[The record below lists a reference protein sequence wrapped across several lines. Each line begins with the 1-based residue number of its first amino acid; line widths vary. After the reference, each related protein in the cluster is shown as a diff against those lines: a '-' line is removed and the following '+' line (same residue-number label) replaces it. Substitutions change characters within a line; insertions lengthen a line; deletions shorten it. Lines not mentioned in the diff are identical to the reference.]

1 MRQIPP
7 VCRLALDG
15 GKLGANLLI
24 KTGGH
29 VMPKLVKL
37 YIKNVALGFA
47 IAGVFVALLL
57 WFNVMNLWHLVST
70 SDSGILAVG
79 ILWFMNGIVF
89 AGVQFGYAVMSLAG
103 KDDEPRGGMRITPD
117 LQRDLVPVRVPAQRS
132 NRQVRRR

>member
-1 MRQIPP
+1 
-7 VCRLALDG
+7 
-15 GKLGANLLI
+15 
-24 KTGGH
+24 
-29 VMPKLVKL
+29 MPKLVKL

-117 LQRDLVPVRVPAQRS
+117 LQHDLVPVRVPAQRS